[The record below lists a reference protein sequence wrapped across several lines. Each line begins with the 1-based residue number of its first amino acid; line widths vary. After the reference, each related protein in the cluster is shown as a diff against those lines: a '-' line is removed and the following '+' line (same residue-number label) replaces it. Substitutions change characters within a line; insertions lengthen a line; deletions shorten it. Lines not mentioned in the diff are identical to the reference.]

1 MQEALDVVCNSALKH
16 KVGIF
21 IDAEQQSAQPE
32 VHRIALGLMRKYN
45 REGICIVYN
54 TYQMYLKHMIDAL
67 NQDMQSAADEGFTLG
82 VKLVRGAYIASEPR
96 HLIHDT
102 KEDTDWAYDE
112 SLKAM
117 LQCKYVPQHKS
128 SSKTSE
134 RDVARPIPSIGLF
147 VASHN
152 KESSLAA
159 VDWHQQRLSEGLPTV
174 QSIYYGQL
182 QGMADG
188 VSCELLQLK
197 DEAMSGSSKLA
208 TEESAPKVYKCLSW
222 GTLED
227 CLSYLLRRA
236 VENQDAVGRTV
247 AERVATRAEL
257 FRRMRVSLGIG
268 R

>member
-1 MQEALDVVCNSALKH
+1 MQEALDVVCNSALEH
-16 KVGIF
+16 NVGIF

-32 VHRIALGLMRKYN
+32 VHRIALDLMRKYN
-45 REGICIVYN
+45 RNGVSVVYN

-117 LQCKYVPQHKS
+117 LQCKYVPQHESARKAG
-128 SSKTSE
+128 E
-134 RDVARPIPSIGLF
+134 RDVERPIPSIGLF

-159 VDWHQQRLSEGLPTV
+159 VKWHQERLSQGLPTV
-174 QSIYYGQL
+174 KSIHYGQL

-197 DEAMSGSSKLA
+197 DEAMSGTSKSA
-208 TEESAPKVYKCLSW
+208 TKESAPQVYKCLSW

-247 AERVATRAEL
+247 AERIATRTEL
-257 FRRMRVSLGIG
+257 FRRMRLSLGLS